1 LSNRFDVKGYVAG
14 FGNPDWAST
23 HEIATSTAPTVLALL
38 NAGATCVGKTIMD
51 EMAYRFAFV
60 SVILKN
66 DRIFKFLS
74 EWWIHLYL
82 FILLLSLSIRIQSLF
97 IT

>member
-1 LSNRFDVKGYVAG
+1 VKGYVAG
-14 FGNPDWAST
+14 FGNPDWART

-51 EMAYRFAFV
+51 EMAYRFAFFCWFIF

-74 EWWIHLYL
+74 YD
-82 FILLLSLSIRIQSLF
+82 SLRL
-97 IT
+97 